1 MATLTLATA
10 ISLAGRDMAWL
21 RQQAGDGAQLVQ
33 AQTVNYGIS
42 VQDAEHICLKLMK
55 EYLERYSQEAFE
67 VAGKR
72 VEEFAVNF
80 LTELNKQAP
89 EAISNLKDPGV
100 QSAVLDAE
108 VGFAK
113 SGDEQLGEVLVEM
126 LVARTLETE
135 RNVKQLALNEGIAVA
150 QRLTS
155 KHLAALSLLFF
166 FKNVQVN
173 PPTAEDFKE
182 RVKALLPPMCADFRS
197 FTESDSQYLVATG
210 CAVRSIGTISWQS
223 IMKQRYP
230 GLYHRGFRPE
240 ETPSMD
246 EILNGLENPGAAAIL
261 FESAEDGFFKVNAIS
276 EEGARV
282 IGSTVGL
289 TENAPLLE
297 LMKHNPIPDVEITD
311 SVKRDIPELL
321 DFLEAWS
328 TLGFDGLDVS
338 LTGIA
343 VAYAN
348 FKRLTKEAFNAKI
361 DVWIS

>member
-1 MATLTLATA
+1 
-10 ISLAGRDMAWL
+10 
-21 RQQAGDGAQLVQ
+21 
-33 AQTVNYGIS
+33 
-42 VQDAEHICLKLMK
+42 MK

-72 VEEFAVNF
+72 VEEFAVNY
-80 LTELNKQAP
+80 LSELNKQAP

-108 VGFAK
+108 MGYAK
-113 SGDEQLGEVLVEM
+113 SGDEELGEVLVEM

-155 KHLAALSLLFF
+155 KHLAALSLIFF

-173 PPTAEDFKE
+173 PPTAESFLE
-182 RVKALLPPMCADFRS
+182 RVKVLLRPMCADFGS
-197 FTESDSQYLVATG
+197 FTESDSQYLIATG

-230 GLYHRGFRPE
+230 GLYFRGFRPE
-240 ETPSMD
+240 ETPSVA
-246 EILNGLENPGAAAIL
+246 EILGSLENPSSAAVL
-261 FESAEDGFFKVNAIS
+261 FGPAGDGLLKVNAVS
-276 EEGARV
+276 EEGAKV
-282 IGSTVGL
+282 LGAAVGL
-289 TENAPLLE
+289 TEIAPLVE
-297 LMKHNPIPDVEITD
+297 LMKHNPIPDAEIAE
-311 SVKRDIPELL
+311 SVMRDIPELS
-321 DFLEAWS
+321 DFLEAWPV
-328 TLGFDGLDVS
+328 LGLGGLDVS

-348 FKRLTKEAFNAKI
+348 FKRLTKGAFNAKI